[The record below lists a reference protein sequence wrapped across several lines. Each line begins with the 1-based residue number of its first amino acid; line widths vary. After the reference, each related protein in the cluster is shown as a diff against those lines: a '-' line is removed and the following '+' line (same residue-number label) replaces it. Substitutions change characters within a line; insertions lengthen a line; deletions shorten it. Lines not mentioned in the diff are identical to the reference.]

1 MKVPSIVRLPKY
13 KSFSYEPRHY
23 DPIKEEI
30 EERTERIRRELEAE
44 NLIEKREDE
53 EGQAKTHSAASISF
67 RRKERSNNNATLLQL
82 AIAALLGALVV
93 GWLYYGDKIFYSLFL
108 IFPVYIYF
116 RFKGRFG
123 KGK

>member
-23 DPIKEEI
+23 DPIREEI
-30 EERTERIRRELEAE
+30 EERTDRIRRELEAE
-44 NLIEKREDE
+44 NLIKKKEKDAE
-53 EGQAKTHSAASISF
+53 ENSKYSSSTISF

-82 AIAALLGALVV
+82 VIAAILGGIFV
-93 GWLYYGDKIFYSLFL
+93 GWIYYGNQVFYSLIL
-108 IFPVYIYF
+108 VFPVYVYL
-116 RFKGRFG
+116 RFKARVG